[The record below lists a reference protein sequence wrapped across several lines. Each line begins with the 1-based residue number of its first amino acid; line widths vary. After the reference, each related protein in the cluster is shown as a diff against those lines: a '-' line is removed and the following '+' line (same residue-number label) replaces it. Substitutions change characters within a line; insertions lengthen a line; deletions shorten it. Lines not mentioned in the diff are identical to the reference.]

1 MIITNTT
8 HEIRKPNDVVKGT
21 GGTGSITVSSFT
33 GGSTTVPASSTTATT
48 PTATSITGN
57 DPSGSYN
64 VGGNLR
70 ITFSSIP
77 SSVAVGQEYR
87 ILETMAGGATEYDA
101 RGTVTG
107 IDTSP
112 SNVDHIAFRI
122 DTVTVPNTGIG
133 GSFAVFLITTTPE
146 STTRDTISSV
156 IPIANYKGRIKLEE
170 GNSITV
176 PATAFVFL

>member
-8 HEIRKPNDVVKGT
+8 HRIEKPNDKIFGV
-21 GGTGSITVSSFT
+21 GGTGNLTVTSFT
-33 GGSTTVPASSTTATT
+33 GGTTTVPESRAVAATA
-48 PTATSITGN
+48 TATSITGN
-57 DPSGSYN
+57 DPSGGYN

-87 ILETMAGGATEYDA
+87 ILETMTGGATEYDA

-112 SNVDHIAFRI
+112 SNVDHISFRI
-122 DTVTVPNTGIG
+122 DAVTVPNTGIG
-133 GSFAVFLITTTPE
+133 GSFAVFLVTVTPAV
-146 STTRDTISSV
+146 TTRDTITST
-156 IPIANYKGRIKLEE
+156 IPISSYKGELGLKE
-170 GNSITV
+170 GDSVVV
-176 PATAFVFL
+176 PSGGFMFI